1 MKKLLEMLK
10 SAREEKGF
18 SQGYISVKLKVS
30 PSTISR
36 WELGRTAMTLTQIE
50 EYALAEHLEGKSKRQ
65 DRQEYA
71 LAVEIDLNSLF
82 AFLASNGES
91 VPSPIAEIHVEV
103 FSANAFNKIV
113 EIISSLGMESATM
126 TTKRLRLWK

>member
-50 EYALAEHLEGKSKRQ
+50 EYALA
-65 DRQEYA
+65 
-71 LAVEIDLNSLF
+71 VEIDQNSLF

>member
-18 SQGYISVKLKVS
+18 SQEYISVKLKVS

-36 WELGRTAMTLTQIE
+36 WELGRTAMTLAQI
-50 EYALAEHLEGKSKRQ
+50 K
-65 DRQEYA
+65 EYA

-103 FSANAFNKIV
+103 FSTNAFNKIV